1 MRKFAGLRVT
11 NGLKQSD
18 VAKKMGI
25 SQGTVSLWE
34 RGEANPT
41 LDKIPLLAKLYGV
54 TEQEILT
61 ACITASPNSI
71 ISQEGADENVR

>member
-1 MRKFAGLRVT
+1 MRKLAGLRVT
-11 NGLKQSD
+11 NGFKQSD
-18 VAKKMGI
+18 VAKKIGV

-41 LDKIPLLAKLYGV
+41 LDKILLLAKLYGV

-61 ACITASPNSI
+61 ACIAASSNNI
-71 ISQEGADENVR
+71 VQQEGAKENV